1 MMTVVP
7 IRLRQAGQ
15 VRFFKL
21 GGADGIGGLDLKVN
35 DYCIVQSERGLDFG
49 QVLDEPRPAMEDE
62 AGQRPAGQGSGGQEQ
77 TDEPLLMVV
86 RKITINDRFQ
96 INKNIR
102 DAQAARDTCVEKVAE
117 HNLPMKLVDVEYS
130 FDRSKIIFYFTAEGR
145 VDFRALVKDLAR
157 AFRARI
163 ELRQIGVRDESKLLG
178 GIGCCGRII
187 CCASWLRS
195 FSPINI
201 RMAKDQHLSLNPTK
215 LSGVCGRLLCC
226 LKYEHECYRDLGRGL
241 PSNGAIVKTPQGQ
254 GTVIDQQVLRREVT
268 VRLDDDRIV
277 HSPVDEIEI
286 IQEKARGRKNKQ

>member
-1 MMTVVP
+1 
-7 IRLRQAGQ
+7 
-15 VRFFKL
+15 
-21 GGADGIGGLDLKVN
+21 
-35 DYCIVQSERGLDFG
+35 VQSERGLDFG
-49 QVLDEPRPAMEDE
+49 QVLDEPRPAMETE
-62 AGQRPAGQGSGGQEQ
+62 FE
-77 TDEPLLMVV
+77 EPLLMVV

-102 DAQAARDTCVEKVAE
+102 DAQAARDTCVEKIQA

-178 GIGCCGRII
+178 GIGCCGRVV
-187 CCASWLRS
+187 CCASWLRD
-195 FSPINI
+195 FAPINI

-226 LKYEHECYRDLGRGL
+226 LRYEHECYKDLGRGL
-241 PSNGAIVKTPQGQ
+241 PSNGTIVKTKLGQ
-254 GTVIDQQVLRREVT
+254 GTVIDQEVLKREVT
-268 VRLDDDRIV
+268 VRLEDERIARA
-277 HSPVDEIEI
+277 PVDEIEI
-286 IQEKARGRKNKQ
+286 IQEKVKGRKNKKP

>member
-1 MMTVVP
+1 MITVVQ

-15 VRFFKL
+15 ARFYKV
-21 GGADGIGGLDLKVN
+21 GGADSVGGLDLKVN

-49 QVLDEPRPAMEDE
+49 QVLEEPRPNMDDE
-62 AGQRPAGQGSGGQEQ
+62 AGQGPAGQGPIE
-77 TDEPLLMVV
+77 EPLLMVV

-102 DAQAARDTCVEKVAE
+102 DAQAAREACLAKIKE
-117 HNLPMKLVDVEYS
+117 HDLPMKLVDVEYS

-187 CCASWLRS
+187 CCASWLRD

-226 LKYEHECYRDLGRGL
+226 LRYEHECYKELGKGL
-241 PSNGAIVKTPQGQ
+241 PSNGAIVKTAQGQ
-254 GTVIDQQVLRREVT
+254 GTVIDQDILKRTVT
-268 VRLDDDRIV
+268 VRLEDERV
-277 HSPVDEIEI
+277 AAYPVAEIEV
-286 IQEKARGRKNKQ
+286 IQEKARGRKGKPS

>member
-1 MMTVVP
+1 MITVVQ

-15 VRFFKL
+15 VRFFKV
-21 GGADGIGGLDLKVN
+21 GGPDKAVGLDLKVN

-49 QVLDEPRPAMEDE
+49 QVLDEPRHAMEDE
-62 AGQRPAGQGSGGQEQ
+62 FE
-77 TDEPLLMVV
+77 EPLLMVV
-86 RKITINDRFQ
+86 RRITVNDRYQ

-102 DAQAARDTCVEKVAE
+102 DAEEARATCLRKIEV
-117 HNLPMKLVDVEYS
+117 HGLPMKLVDAEYS
-130 FDRSKIIFYFTAEGR
+130 FDRNKIVFYFTADGR

-178 GIGCCGRII
+178 GTGCCGRIV
-187 CCASWLRS
+187 CCASWLRG

-226 LKYEHECYRDLGRGL
+226 LKYEHECYRELSRGL
-241 PSNGAIVKTPQGQ
+241 PTNGTIVKTASGT
-254 GTVIDQQVLRREVT
+254 GTVVDQNILKRAVT
-268 VRLDDDRIV
+268 VRLEDERV
-277 HSPVDEIEI
+277 SQFPVNDIEVL
-286 IQEKARGRKNKQ
+286 ETRESRKRKA

>member
-1 MMTVVP
+1 MIAVVQ

-15 VRFFKL
+15 TRFFRI
-21 GGADGIGGLDLKVN
+21 GGADAVGAADAAGEPDAAGSLDTVGGLDLKPG
-35 DYCIVQSERGLDFG
+35 DYCIVQAERGLDFG
-49 QVLDEPRPAMEDE
+49 QVLEFE
-62 AGQRPAGQGSGGQEQ
+62 
-77 TDEPLLMVV
+77 EPLLMVV

-102 DAQAARDTCVEKVAE
+102 DAETARQTCLKKVEA
-117 HNLPMKLVDVEYS
+117 HALPMKLVDAEYS
-130 FDRSKIIFYFTAEGR
+130 FDRSKIVFYFTADGR

-178 GIGCCGRII
+178 GIGCCGRVI
-187 CCASWLRS
+187 CCQSWLRG

-226 LKYEHECYRDLGRGL
+226 LKYEHDSYRELAKGL
-241 PSNGAIVKTPQGQ
+241 PGNGTIVKTDRGK
-254 GTVIDQQVLRREVT
+254 GTVIDQDILKRALT
-268 VRLDDDRIV
+268 VRLDDDRV
-277 HSPVDEIEI
+277 GRFALDEVEI
-286 IQEKARGRKNKQ
+286 LQAKEPRKRKP

>member
-1 MMTVVP
+1 MLTVVQ

-15 VRFFKL
+15 ARFFKL
-21 GGADGIGGLDLKVN
+21 GGADGVGGLDLKLN

-49 QVLDEPRPAMEDE
+49 QVLDEPRPAMENE
-62 AGQRPAGQGSGGQEQ
+62 FE
-77 TDEPLLMVV
+77 EPLLMVV

-102 DAQAARDTCVEKVAE
+102 DAQAARDTCVEKIQE
-117 HNLPMKLVDVEYS
+117 HSLPMKLVDVEYS
-130 FDRSKIIFYFTAEGR
+130 FDRSKIVFYFTAEGR
-145 VDFRALVKDLAR
+145 VDFRGLVKDLAR

-178 GIGCCGRII
+178 GIGCCGRVI
-187 CCASWLRS
+187 CCASWLRG

-241 PSNGAIVKTPQGQ
+241 PSNGAIVKTKHGQ
-254 GTVIDQQVLRREVT
+254 GTVIDQHVLRREVT
-268 VRLDDDRIV
+268 VRLEDDRIT
-277 HSPVDEIEI
+277 HFPVEEIEI
-286 IQEKARGRKNKQ
+286 IQEKARGRKNRRP

>member
-1 MMTVVP
+1 MITAVQ

-15 VRFFKL
+15 TRFFKV
-21 GGADGIGGLDLKVN
+21 GSADTVGGLDLRPN
-35 DYCIVQSERGLDFG
+35 DYCIVQAERGLDFG
-49 QVLDEPRPAMEDE
+49 QVLGEPRHALEEEFED
-62 AGQRPAGQGSGGQEQ
+62 
-77 TDEPLLMVV
+77 PLLMVV

-102 DAQAARDTCVEKVAE
+102 DAQTARETCQGKIETHA
-117 HNLPMKLVDVEYS
+117 LPMKLVDAEYS

-178 GIGCCGRII
+178 GIGCCGRIV
-187 CCASWLRS
+187 CCASWLRD
-195 FSPINI
+195 FTPINI

-226 LKYEHECYRDLGRGL
+226 LKYEHECYKALSQGL
-241 PSNGAIVKTPQGQ
+241 PSNGTIVGTALGQ
-254 GTVIDQQVLRREVT
+254 GTIIDQNILKRAVT
-268 VRLDDDRIV
+268 VRLDDDRV
-277 HSPVDEIEI
+277 SRFPLDEIQI
-286 IQEKARGRKNKQ
+286 IQEKVRTKKQQS